1 MLDIR
6 TLVRSW
12 RRTCQFAV
20 LAALSPRPISS
31 HASTAGGAAA
41 SRCAAVAS
49 LSGTAKVISV
59 DKQALLTSCMFS
71 ASTNLSCRCIANVTS
86 IQESR
91 TSHHVSVNQNLL
103 VWVHTHRESE
113 RKQESERTFDRGG
126 GAPPNHHTRA
136 MEDHTPSLSVFS
148 ISYQYESS
156 ILGKVSRLVVVWV
169 I

>member
-1 MLDIR
+1 MLNIR

-86 IQESR
+86 IQELKSI
-91 TSHHVSVNQNLL
+91 SV
-103 VWVHTHRESE
+103 VHTHRESE
-113 RKQESERTFDRGG
+113 RKRESERTFDGGG
-126 GAPPNHHTRA
+126 GAPPIHHTRA

-148 ISYQYESS
+148 IS
-156 ILGKVSRLVVVWV
+156 
-169 I
+169 